1 MPWNQWQ
8 ISHGMS
14 GRFPLESVAALVRN
28 KRVSGFGDVSMR
40 GTIGNQSAVA
50 RGANLANREFLE
62 FVRRKTAR
70 VQAES
75 EAIDWGE
82 RRADWL
88 RELGE
93 LYVSMEDHLRP
104 FTKAHEIQIERTP
117 IQLREDYLG
126 TYDADKLTFKIG
138 RDKIVA
144 KPVGI
149 LLIGARGRVD
159 LSGPRKTL
167 KIVLLDEGGPVLTNK
182 IEHGGVA
189 EESSHSMV
197 RGNVEDAGWYIETT
211 PPNSVVVAFGEESFR
226 DAIMEVSGG

>member
-1 MPWNQWQ
+1 MADQ
-8 ISHGMS
+8 
-14 GRFPLESVAALVRN
+14 
-28 KRVSGFGDVSMR
+28 
-40 GTIGNQSAVA
+40 
-50 RGANLANREFLE
+50 EFLE

-75 EAIDWGE
+75 GEAIDWAK
-82 RRADWL
+82 RRTDWL
-88 RELGE
+88 RELEE

-104 FTKAHEIQIERTP
+104 FTGAHEIEIERTP

-126 TYDADKLTFKIG
+126 VYNADKLTLKIG

-144 KPVGI
+144 KPIGT

-167 KIVLLDEGGPVLTNK
+167 KIVLLDEGGPVLTTK
-182 IEHGGVA
+182 IEHGGVT
-189 EESSHSMV
+189 EESSHSTV
-197 RGNVEDAGWYIETT
+197 RGDVEDAGWYIETT
-211 PPNSVVVAFGEESFR
+211 PPNSVVVAFSEESFR